1 MNAFAFGRS
10 KTLEYKTALASIMTV
25 YNDHKST
32 VILGKPQL
40 NWCDEAVM
48 VRCSSLS
55 TIVLRWNANCPV
67 SIVMVVVRFEYLYAN
82 GFGVLGDFLASVHV

>member
-48 VRCSSLS
+48 HWAPPGCEKIGRCLQPPPSRPYL
-55 TIVLRWNANCPV
+55 CPWD
-67 SIVMVVVRFEYLYAN
+67 Y
-82 GFGVLGDFLASVHV
+82 